1 MASRAIA
8 VRPVSESAPKTFQ
21 DALKQG
27 WAVVSDK
34 SDLSIDQKRRKG
46 KITMQKK
53 GHAGLL
59 QVDYV
64 GTRKGYEFSL
74 PKFAYLGTIQ

>member
-8 VRPVSESAPKTFQ
+8 VRPASLPASEKAPKTFQ

-27 WAVVSDK
+27 WAVVGDK

-46 KITMQKK
+46 KLTMQKK
-53 GHAGLL
+53 GMPGCSRWI
-59 QVDYV
+59 
-64 GTRKGYEFSL
+64 T
-74 PKFAYLGTIQ
+74 